1 MGKRAVLL
9 LIAVLA
15 ASNLLMVGSV
25 FAQSTPTPSVP
36 EFTLKLEA
44 HPYDLP
50 PVYETNPY
58 TGDTVMT
65 EESYRVENKSIVV
78 SIKNQ
83 PFPTSFNGVN
93 CYLYY
98 YVRVKGHFEESWSV
112 LMRLYASDTEYTTK
126 TYILEDDHELNYKLE
141 GIDSGGEVDFQVKAK
156 AGYDSQVWITDH
168 PTLVGPLSGHY
179 EAGIAMGEE
188 SDWSNTQ
195 TIKVPANEP
204 LSSTT
209 TPTPSQTPTATQTPT
224 PSPTPNQEPQQTEQ
238 IETIIGAAIL
248 VAVLGSGLSLLLYLI
263 KRK

>member
-1 MGKRAVLL
+1 MGKLAVLL

-15 ASNLLMVGSV
+15 ASNLLMVSSV
-25 FAQSTPTPSVP
+25 FAQSTPKPSVP

-44 HPYDLP
+44 HPYDVP

-65 EESYRVENKSIVV
+65 EEGYRVENKSIVV
-78 SIKNQ
+78 SITNQ
-83 PFPTSFNGVN
+83 PFPTSFNDVN

-112 LMRLYASDTEYTTK
+112 LTRLYVSDTEYTTK
-126 TYILEDDHELNYKLE
+126 TYILEDDFELGYKLE
-141 GIDSGGEVDFQVKAK
+141 GIDSGGDVDFQVKAK
-156 AGYDSQVWITDH
+156 AGYDSLIWGTDH
-168 PTLVGPLSGHY
+168 PTVPSTGHY
-179 EAGIAMGEE
+179 EEGIAMGEE

-195 TIKVPANEP
+195 TIKVPANKP
-204 LSSTT
+204 VSSTT
-209 TPTPSQTPTATQTPT
+209 TPTPSQTPTATPT
-224 PSPTPNQEPQQTEQ
+224 PSPTPNQETQQTEQ

-248 VAVLGSGLSLLLYLI
+248 VAVLGSGLGLLLYLV